1 MTYFITDSE
10 KAKAQ
15 SYQKK
20 LYDYFYT
27 IINYVILDC
36 TSIKVFVQP
45 AKNIVC
51 VFCVTFQ

>member
-20 LYDYFYT
+20 LYENAYT
-27 IINYVILDC
+27 IIN
-36 TSIKVFVQP
+36 
-45 AKNIVC
+45 
-51 VFCVTFQ
+51 